1 VLDELMTTSEL
12 AAYLKKPK
20 ATLYGWRY
28 RGEGPPAIVVG
39 GELRYRVSAV
49 ATWLA
54 QLESP
59 GPGHPGQS

>member
-1 VLDELMTTSEL
+1 MTTSEL

-49 ATWLA
+49 ASWLK
-54 QLESP
+54 QRESP
-59 GPGHPGQS
+59 DDCHP